1 MSSEIQIKVR
11 GYHIDNFGH
20 VNNGKYY
27 HFFEEG
33 RWGYFDDKP
42 ELIDYFHT
50 NDLMHVVAGI
60 LIRYRRPLV
69 VGDLLTVETEV
80 LKARKSGFTMLQSIY
95 KNDTDVIAATAEVQN
110 VLVNGASRKIVPVP
124 SELAGLWPDLGI

>member
-1 MSSEIQIKVR
+1 
-11 GYHIDNFGH
+11 
-20 VNNGKYY
+20 
-27 HFFEEG
+27 
-33 RWGYFDDKP
+33 
-42 ELIDYFHT
+42 
-50 NDLMHVVAGI
+50 VAGI
-60 LIRYRRPLV
+60 LIRYKRPLV

>member
-11 GYHIDNFGH
+11 GYHIDHFGH

-27 HFFEEG
+27 GLFEEG
-33 RWGYFDDKP
+33 RWNYFDDKP

-60 LIRYRRPLV
+60 LIRYKRPLV
-69 VGDLLTVETEV
+69 VGDLLTLETEV
-80 LKARKSGFTMLQSIY
+80 LKARKSGFTMLQAIY
-95 KNDTDVIAATAEVQN
+95 KNDTDIIAATAEVQN
-110 VLVNGASRKIVPVP
+110 VLMNGASGKIVPVP